1 VAHGDGE
8 PGLRLRGGAVRLFH
22 GGKRRDPADA
32 YEIAERR
39 RRRLHPDDDDDD
51 TCHHRR
57 LL

>member
-39 RRRLHPDDDDDD
+39 RRRLHPDDDDD